1 MSKKPT
7 PAAPF
12 RTSVAIPTVVK
23 NAPFAADPLIAMPS
37 LIPAAVAPVLPT
49 PVAATPVCVAP
60 AIENPILAPMP
71 VVATRAAS
79 QPVIVTPVDAASA
92 IENSVPAPMLVVAT
106 QAASQPVGAAPAIE
120 RPAPPLAAPA
130 PVAVAPV
137 AVTPPT
143 PTPAIVAPVTP
154 TPATLALPALTLG
167 LKTMINSKIDFVAAG
182 KDNLEAFTASSKI
195 WTAGVQDL
203 TKQFAA
209 TTKASFEESVAAFKA
224 LTSVKSVKEAIELQ
238 TAYGKSAMTKAM
250 AESTKLTEASRKLTE
265 EALAPI
271 TARISVAV
279 GSFSKAA

>member
-1 MSKKPT
+1 
-7 PAAPF
+7 
-12 RTSVAIPTVVK
+12 
-23 NAPFAADPLIAMPS
+23 
-37 LIPAAVAPVLPT
+37 
-49 PVAATPVCVAP
+49 
-60 AIENPILAPMP
+60 
-71 VVATRAAS
+71 
-79 QPVIVTPVDAASA
+79 
-92 IENSVPAPMLVVAT
+92 
-106 QAASQPVGAAPAIE
+106 
-120 RPAPPLAAPA
+120 
-130 PVAVAPV
+130 
-137 AVTPPT
+137 
-143 PTPAIVAPVTP
+143 
-154 TPATLALPALTLG
+154 
-167 LKTMINSKIDFVAAG
+167 MINSKIDFVAVG

-265 EALAPI
+265 EAMAPI